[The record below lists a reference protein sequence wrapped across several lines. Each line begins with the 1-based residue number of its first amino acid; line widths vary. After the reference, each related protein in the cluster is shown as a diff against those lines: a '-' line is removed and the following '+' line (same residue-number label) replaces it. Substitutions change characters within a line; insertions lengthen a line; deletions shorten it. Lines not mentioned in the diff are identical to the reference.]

1 MANEKSNLITE
12 AGLQKLQE
20 ELDNRISVVRNEIAK
35 EIEFARSYG
44 DLSENAEYTEAKNKQ
59 AANETEIAR
68 LQAAIRSAVVVSE
81 DQISAKTI
89 SLGTTAKLLDMVENE
104 IVEYSIVGAE
114 EADPFEGKVSNES
127 PVGAALQNAAKGDV
141 VEFEIP
147 AGLAQYKV
155 LNIRLSDNAEY
166 DGEDAE

>member
-12 AGLQKLQE
+12 AGLQKLQD
-20 ELDNRISVVRNEIAK
+20 ELDHRVSVVRNEIAK

-68 LQAAIRSAVVVSE
+68 LQVAIRTAVVVGE
-81 DQISAKTI
+81 DQINAKKV
-89 SLGTTAKLLDMVENE
+89 SLGTTVKLYDQDMDEV
-104 IVEYSIVGAE
+104 VEYSIVGAE

-127 PVGAALQNAAKGDV
+127 PVGAALLDAVKGQT
-141 VEFEIP
+141 VEIEIP
-147 AGLAQYKV
+147 AGVAVYKV
-155 LNIRLSDNAEY
+155 LNIKLTDSADY
-166 DGEDAE
+166 DEEDA